1 MKKILITF
9 LVSFCCLS
17 ELLAED
23 IILRII
29 LSDGAQNDY
38 IIAERPQISFSD
50 NKVTFTYRNTS
61 TEYLKA
67 DLQNFLF
74 IDPSTGISQLKMGD
88 TRISFKEESN
98 RIIVEGAENKDQI
111 QVYSISGIQYDTN
124 VIQTGDGIEIALTD
138 LPKGYYII
146 KIGNKQ
152 SIKISKK

>member
-23 IILRII
+23 IILRVI
-29 LSDGAQNDY
+29 LSDGTQNDY

>member
-23 IILRII
+23 IILRVI
-29 LSDGAQNDY
+29 LNDGTQNDY

-50 NKVTFTYRNTS
+50 NKVTFTYRNSS

-67 DLQNFLF
+67 DLQNFVFL
-74 IDPSTGISQLKMGD
+74 DPSTGISQLRIGD
-88 TRISFKEESN
+88 TRVSFKEKNN
-98 RIIVEGAENKDQI
+98 RIIVEGTDNKDQI
-111 QVYSISGIQYDTN
+111 QVFSISGIQYDTN

>member
-23 IILRII
+23 IILRVI
-29 LSDGAQNDY
+29 LNDGTQNDY

-50 NKVTFTYRNTS
+50 NKVTFTYRNAS

-67 DLQNFLF
+67 DLQNFVF

-98 RIIVEGAENKDQI
+98 RIIVEGADNKDQI
-111 QVYSISGIQYDTN
+111 QVFSISGIQYN
-124 VIQTGDGIEIALTD
+124 ANAVQNEDGIEIALTD

-146 KIGNKQ
+146 KIRNKQ
-152 SIKISKK
+152 TIKISKK

>member
-1 MKKILITF
+1 MRKLLITF

-17 ELLAED
+17 EISAED
-23 IILRII
+23 IILRVI
-29 LSDGAQNDY
+29 LSDGTQNDY

-50 NKVTFTYRNTS
+50 NKVTFTYRNSS

-67 DLQNFLF
+67 DLQNFVFL
-74 IDPSTGISQLKMGD
+74 DPSTGISQLRIGD
-88 TRISFKEESN
+88 TRVSFKEKNN
-98 RIIVEGAENKDQI
+98 RIIVEGTDNKDQI
-111 QVYSISGIQYDTN
+111 QVFSISGIQYDTN

>member
-23 IILRII
+23 IILRVI
-29 LSDGAQNDY
+29 LNDGTQNDY

-50 NKVTFTYRNTS
+50 NKVTFTYRNAS

-67 DLQNFLF
+67 DLQNFVFL
-74 IDPSTGISQLKMGD
+74 DPSTGISQLRIGD
-88 TRISFKEESN
+88 TRVSFKEKNN
-98 RIIVEGAENKDQI
+98 RIIVEGTDNKDQI
-111 QVYSISGIQYDTN
+111 QVFSISGIQYDTN

>member
-23 IILRII
+23 IILRVI
-29 LSDGAQNDY
+29 LNDGTQNDY

-50 NKVTFTYRNTS
+50 NKVTFTYRNAS

-74 IDPSTGISQLKMGD
+74 IDPSTGISQLRMGD
-88 TRISFKEESN
+88 TRVSYKEKNNS
-98 RIIVEGAENKDQI
+98 IIVEGTDNNDQI
-111 QVYSISGIQYDTN
+111 QVFSISGIQ
-124 VIQTGDGIEIALTD
+124 
-138 LPKGYYII
+138 
-146 KIGNKQ
+146 
-152 SIKISKK
+152 

>member
-1 MKKILITF
+1 MKQLLITF

-23 IILRII
+23 IILRVI
-29 LSDGAQNDY
+29 LNDGTQNDY
-38 IIAERPQISFSD
+38 IIAERPQITFSE
-50 NKVTFTYRNTS
+50 NKVTFIYRNVS

-67 DLQNFLF
+67 DLQNFVFL
-74 IDPSTGISQLKMGD
+74 DPSTGISQLRIGD
-88 TRISFKEESN
+88 TRVSFKEKNN
-98 RIIVEGAENKDQI
+98 RIIVEGADNKDHI
-111 QVYSISGIQYDTN
+111 QVFSISGIQYDTN
-124 VIQTGDGIEIALTD
+124 VIQSGDGIEIALTD

>member
-1 MKKILITF
+1 MRKLLITF

-17 ELLAED
+17 EISAED
-23 IILRII
+23 IILRVI
-29 LSDGAQNDY
+29 LNDGTQNDY

-50 NKVTFTYRNTS
+50 NKVTFTYRNAS

-98 RIIVEGAENKDQI
+98 RIIVEGADNKDQI
-111 QVYSISGIQYDTN
+111 QVFSISGIQYN
-124 VIQTGDGIEIALTD
+124 ANAVQNEDGIEIALTD

-146 KIGNKQ
+146 KIRNKQ
-152 SIKISKK
+152 TIKISKK

>member
-29 LSDGAQNDY
+29 LSDGTQNDY

>member
-1 MKKILITF
+1 M
-9 LVSFCCLS
+9 S
-17 ELLAED
+17 AED
-23 IILRII
+23 IVLRVI
-29 LSDGAQNDY
+29 LSDGTQNDY

-50 NKVTFTYRNTS
+50 NKVTFTYRNAS

-67 DLQNFLF
+67 DLQNFVF

-98 RIIVEGAENKDQI
+98 RIIVEGADNKDLI
-111 QVYSISGIQYDTN
+111 KVFSISGIQYN
-124 VIQTGDGIEIALTD
+124 ANAIQNEDRIEIALTD

>member
-1 MKKILITF
+1 MKKLLITF

-29 LSDGAQNDY
+29 LSDGTQNDY

-98 RIIVEGAENKDQI
+98 RIIVEGADNKDQI